1 VKEAT
6 HEAHCLTVFKNE
18 KQFEL
23 ALTSF
28 DSNHAQAQASDICRA
43 LEADSFSLSY
53 KQIKEDCMARLFKKL
68 AFNDFESKVCSGW
81 DGKYTNGVPCVYIFG
96 KRIYVKNL
104 ILRYLDI
111 PKDET
116 VTKSTCRCK
125 TCINPYHFMYLDGR
139 NSKLSCGDLK
149 LLLAYRG
156 QGTSIEK
163 VAQAFNVH
171 RSTLYRRLKNERLST
186 GTSGHK

>member
-1 VKEAT
+1 VREAS
-6 HEAHCLTVFKNE
+6 HEAHCLTVFKNN
-18 KQFEL
+18 KKFEL

-28 DSNHAQAQASDICRA
+28 DSGHAQAQASDICRA

-53 KQIKEDCMARLFKKL
+53 KQIDEDCVANLFKKL
-68 AFNDFESKVCSGW
+68 AFNDFSSKTCAEW
-81 DGKYTNGVPCVYIFG
+81 TGKYTNDVPCVYLLG

-104 ILRYLDI
+104 ILKYLDI
-111 PKDET
+111 PKDDT
-116 VTKSTCRCK
+116 VTKSTCKSK
-125 TCINPYHFMYLDGR
+125 TCINPYHFMYVGGR
-139 NSKLSCGDLK
+139 NAKLSCGDLK

-156 QGTSIEK
+156 QGTPISR

-186 GTSGHK
+186 GSEGYR